1 MVEEIRRE
9 NKPVVNKEE
18 IQETITKLQ
27 QKLRNL
33 YALAKELI
41 RFEKWAYSV
50 QEAMTDPSYIAHASY
65 QELRFAIEILGIR
78 VTVFPTQGDYPYRY
92 KIDIKIPEL
101 LAKVVGQSS
110 H

>member
-1 MVEEIRRE
+1 MKNCHIRLNHTLHKNRDG
-9 NKPVVNKEE
+9 
-18 IQETITKLQ
+18 I
-27 QKLRNL
+27 
-33 YALAKELI
+33 
-41 RFEKWAYSV
+41 EKWAYSV

-65 QELRFAIEILGIR
+65 QELPFAVEILGIR